1 MDNNSAESTLD
12 AADKDDRLLQFNVR
26 GAATFAG
33 VGNAVP
39 MSQESFQSG
48 ARSTFDGRAMAVVRA
63 GKIPG
68 NVDIEVSSEGLPTAT
83 ATVAVE

>member
-1 MDNNSAESTLD
+1 
-12 AADKDDRLLQFNVR
+12 
-26 GAATFAG
+26 
-33 VGNAVP
+33 